1 MDEPTNH
8 LDMESRFAL
17 TVALQDF
24 EGAIIVVSHDRHL
37 LKNTV
42 DEFWLVHDKRV
53 EPFKGDLDDYHLW
66 LKNQK
71 KAEQASKSETDRSET
86 QTKPSV
92 DKKAQRKREAEIRA
106 SLQPVKKKIS
116 QLEKEIE
123 KYELRL
129 SSINDQLNDTELY
142 TDECKTKLTSLLQE
156 QAEIKQ
162 NSEQLEA
169 DWLEQQELLEQ
180 QEQQLRQSD

>member
-1 MDEPTNH
+1 M
-8 LDMESRFAL
+8 
-17 TVALQDF
+17 
-24 EGAIIVVSHDRHL
+24 
-37 LKNTV
+37 
-42 DEFWLVHDKRV
+42 
-53 EPFKGDLDDYHLW
+53 
-66 LKNQK
+66 
-71 KAEQASKSETDRSET
+71 
-86 QTKPSV
+86 
-92 DKKAQRKREAEIRA
+92 
-106 SLQPVKKKIS
+106 
-116 QLEKEIE
+116 EKEIE